1 MTERPA
7 DGTAV
12 LSVVKTSGE
21 VFQFS
26 KSSPGRVQG
35 FAVVGRGRDAVIT
48 RIELTGPFPL
58 IRKKDDGT
66 IYEVVDA
73 KGRVYSV
80 QGVLGRGEDRMTILA
95 SAWSQVSIPLA
106 DARQIEVRK
115 SNALLIAAIISGSL
129 VALTLIP
136 IIFYPF

>member
-1 MTERPA
+1 MPRK
-7 DGTAV
+7 V
-12 LSVVKTSGE
+12 LPSSALAA
-21 VFQFS
+21 FALFS
-26 KSSPGRVQG
+26 PSNPGRVQD
-35 FAVVGRGRDAVIT
+35 FAVVGRGRDAVVT

-80 QGVLGRGEDRMTILA
+80 RSGLGRGEDRMTILA
-95 SAWSQVSIPLA
+95 SAWSQVSIPFA

-115 SNALLIAAIISGSL
+115 SNALLIAAIIGGSV
-129 VALTLIP
+129 VALTFLPLI
-136 IIFYPF
+136 F